1 MTKNN
6 YLFTSESVSEG
17 HPDKVCDRISDM
29 VVDSYLSK
37 DPVSRVACETLT
49 TTNKV
54 VLAGEIRGPKIE
66 KEELIS
72 KVRDCIKDIGYDQEG
87 FSWKTANIETFLHE
101 QSKDI
106 AMGVDSKDNKDEG
119 AGDQGIMF
127 GYACNETDELMPAPI
142 HYSHKILRLMAQ
154 DRKKGILKG
163 IEPDSKSQVTILY
176 ENEKPVKVTSVVIST
191 QHSKDLNQEKVKEKI
206 IPYIKK
212 SIPQNLLIDL
222 DSKEI
227 YINPTGQFIIGGP
240 DGDTGLTGRKI
251 IVDTYGGAAPHG
263 GGAFSG
269 KDPTKVD
276 RSAAYA
282 LRYLA
287 KNIVA
292 AGVSEKCL
300 IQLAYAIGVSKPLS
314 IFLASSKV
322 ISLAGSVTSST
333 MFKTFCILISPLS
346 LSIMASML
354 LSFPNFVRA
363 AFWIAL
369 SIESITSSLSI
380 DFSFA
385 TASTI
390 LKSSSLSNPLLSIMP
405 FLKKNGLVPISKF
418 NKNYVFLK
426 EICGFFKIT
435 I

>member
-1 MTKNN
+1 MIKNK

-29 VVDSYLSK
+29 VVDSYLSR
-37 DPVSRVACETLT
+37 DPFSRVACETLT

-66 KEELIS
+66 KEEIIN

-101 QSKDI
+101 QSADI

-127 GYACNETDELMPAPI
+127 GYACTETDDLMPAPI
-142 HYSHKILRLMAQ
+142 HFSHKILRLMAE
-154 DRKKGILKG
+154 DRKKKILKG
-163 IEPDSKSQVTILY
+163 IEPDSKSQVTMLY
-176 ENEKPVKVTSVVIST
+176 QDSKPIKVTSVVIST
-191 QHSKDLNQEKVKEKI
+191 QHSKNLNQDKVKDLVM
-206 IPYIKK
+206 PYIKK
-212 SIPQNLLIDL
+212 AIPEKYLKDL
-222 DSKEI
+222 DPKEV

-282 LRYLA
+282 ARYLA
-287 KNIVA
+287 KNIVS

-314 IFLASSKV
+314 VFIKLAEGDESKV
-322 ISLAGSVTSST
+322 ENVQKIIDQNFNL
-333 MFKTFCILISPLS
+333 SPRGIREMLK
-346 LSIMASML
+346 LNNSIY
-354 LSFPNFVRA
+354 
-363 AFWIAL
+363 
-369 SIESITSSLSI
+369 EITSAYGH
-380 DFSFA
+380 FGR
-385 TASTI
+385 
-390 LKSSSLSNPLLSIMP
+390 KPSNKGEFTWEKTDKVDL
-405 FLKKNGLVPISKF
+405 
-418 NKNYVFLK
+418 
-426 EICGFFKIT
+426 FKL
-435 I
+435 

>member
-1 MTKNN
+1 MTNKN

-49 TTNKV
+49 TTNKII
-54 VLAGEIRGPKIE
+54 LAGETRGPKLD
-66 KEELIS
+66 KDELID
-72 KVRDCIKDIGYDQEG
+72 KVRNCIKDIGYDQQG

-127 GYACNETDELMPAPI
+127 GFACRETEDLMPAPI
-142 HYSHKILRLMAQ
+142 HFSHKILRIMAQ
-154 DRKKGILKG
+154 DRKKGLLKG
-163 IEPDSKSQVTILY
+163 IEPDSKSQVTMLY
-176 ENEKPVKVTSVVIST
+176 DNEKPVKVTSVVIST
-191 QHSKDLNQEKVKEKI
+191 QHSKDLKQEQVRELI

-212 SIPQNLLIDL
+212 SIPENYLEGL
-222 DSKEI
+222 DKNEI
-227 YINPTGQFIIGGP
+227 FINPTGQFIIGGP

-276 RSAAYA
+276 RSAAYVA
-282 LRYLA
+282 RYLA
-287 KNIVA
+287 KNIVSS
-292 AGVSEKCL
+292 GTTDKCL

-314 IFLASSKV
+314 ILVKLDDRDNSK
-322 ISLAGSVTSST
+322 IEKIKKIINENFDL
-333 MFKTFCILISPLS
+333 SPRG
-346 LSIMASML
+346 IREML
-354 LSFPNFVRA
+354 KLNNP
-363 AFWIAL
+363 IY
-369 SIESITSSLSI
+369 EITSSYGHFGRKPTNKGE
-380 DFSFA
+380 FSWEKTDKA
-385 TASTI
+385 D
-390 LKSSSLSNPLLSIMP
+390 L
-405 FLKKNGLVPISKF
+405 
-418 NKNYVFLK
+418 
-426 EICGFFKIT
+426 FKL
-435 I
+435 